1 MYIKKEK
8 LYEKVLV
15 KVKALF
21 EWLVNI
27 EQKSEVPKMAK
38 SNQLEVQKELQ
49 TLKLKRKHIRVVLRK
64 KCRSH
69 SSQSCFKE
77 KYEMEMLAPS

>member
-15 KVKALF
+15 KMKALF

-38 SNQLEVQKELQ
+38 SN
-49 TLKLKRKHIRVVLRK
+49 
-64 KCRSH
+64 
-69 SSQSCFKE
+69 
-77 KYEMEMLAPS
+77 